1 VKRLSAGTATLTA
14 TLLSALL
21 LVAACS
27 GSSKPKPTP
36 LEDIKPQIAGRQV
49 WSQSVGK
56 LGDLLRPVAS
66 AASVTVASTDGRVVE
81 FAADTGRELW
91 QGDVGERLSAGVG
104 SDGRFS
110 AVVTVNNEL
119 VVLDAGKVLWRTL
132 LASRVVTPPLVAGER
147 VFVLAIDRS
156 IQAFDAIDGRK
167 LWSQQRPGD
176 PLTLLQPGVLV
187 AWKDTLVAGQGPRLA
202 GFDPLRGTLR
212 WESAVASPRGT
223 NEVERLAD
231 LVGPPTRVG
240 NVICA
245 RAFQAAVG
253 CVDAERGTLNWNR
266 PVGGSEGV
274 TADEQ
279 FVFAADASDRVQA
292 WKLAGGEAVWN
303 SERLLYRGLSTPL
316 VVGRTVVFGDETG
329 LLHFLDRADGR
340 TLLRLPTDGRPIV
353 AGPVRVGVT
362 LIAVT
367 KGGGVFAFRPE

>member
-1 VKRLSAGTATLTA
+1 MKRLGGRTSALTA
-14 TLLSALL
+14 TLLVALL

-49 WSQSVGK
+49 WSQSVGR
-56 LGDLLRPVAS
+56 LGDVLRPVAS

-91 QGDVGERLSAGVG
+91 RGDVGERLSAGVG

-212 WESAVASPRGT
+212 WETAVASPRGT

-240 NVICA
+240 SVICA

-253 CVDAERGTLNWNR
+253 CVDAERGALNWNK

-279 FVFAADASDRVQA
+279 FVFAADASDRIQA

>member
-1 VKRLSAGTATLTA
+1 MKRLSAGTATLTA

-81 FAADTGRELW
+81 FAADTGRQLW